1 MLIMVFKVKGN
12 TLTVEEMR
20 AKTEAKTKVALIAK
34 MAEAEQAKK
43 EAEQAK
49 KDDAERKIREL
60 TATKNSSTGKK
71 KKK

>member
-1 MLIMVFKVKGN
+1 MVFKVKGD

-43 EAEQAK
+43 
-49 KDDAERKIREL
+49 DDANRKISEL

-71 KKK
+71 KK

>member
-1 MLIMVFKVKGN
+1 MVYKVKGD

-43 EAEQAK
+43 
-49 KDDAERKIREL
+49 DDAERKISEL
-60 TATKNSSTGKK
+60 TATKNSGTGKK
-71 KKK
+71 KK

>member
-1 MLIMVFKVKGN
+1 MVFKVKGD

-43 EAEQAK
+43 
-49 KDDAERKIREL
+49 DDAERKISEL
-60 TATKNSSTGKK
+60 TATKNSGTGKK
-71 KKK
+71 KK

>member
-1 MLIMVFKVKGN
+1 MVFKVKGN

-43 EAEQAK
+43 
-49 KDDAERKIREL
+49 DDAERKIREL

>member
-34 MAEAEQAKK
+34 MAED
-43 EAEQAK
+43 EQAK
-49 KDDAERKIREL
+49 KDDAERKISEL

-71 KKK
+71 KK

>member
-1 MLIMVFKVKGN
+1 MVFKVKGD

-43 EAEQAK
+43 
-49 KDDAERKIREL
+49 DDAERKISEL
-60 TATKNSSTGKK
+60 TATKNSSTSKK
-71 KKK
+71 KK

>member
-43 EAEQAK
+43 
-49 KDDAERKIREL
+49 DDAERKIREL

>member
-1 MLIMVFKVKGN
+1 MVFKVKGD

-43 EAEQAK
+43 
-49 KDDAERKIREL
+49 DDAERKISEL

-71 KKK
+71 KK

>member
-1 MLIMVFKVKGN
+1 MVFKVKGD

-43 EAEQAK
+43 
-49 KDDAERKIREL
+49 DDANRKISEL
-60 TATKNSSTGKK
+60 TATKNSGTGKK
-71 KKK
+71 KK

>member
-1 MLIMVFKVKGN
+1 MVFKVKGD

-34 MAEAEQAKK
+34 MAED
-43 EAEQAK
+43 EQAK
-49 KDDAERKIREL
+49 KDDAERKISEL

-71 KKK
+71 KK